1 MELQILEQD
10 GLKLSV
16 SNAMLLTKQEPAF
29 KKTTWCFLKNLKL
42 FAIMLK
48 QVLSQ
53 QSTLWLTV
61 LQDQGFL
68 PICLQDGHPQ
78 KQRARST
85 AVKSRL
91 LAAIQNMQAPNCR

>member
-16 SNAMLLTKQEPAF
+16 SNALTKQEPVF
-29 KKTTWCFLKNLKL
+29 KKTTFRFLKNLKL
-42 FAIMLK
+42 FATTK

-68 PICLQDGHPQ
+68 PICLQDGNPQ